1 MRKTRFVWAAL
12 LLATTGCTQESSP
25 KASSGPVEYTFEIA
39 HVYPH
44 DRAAFTEGLEYRD
57 GVLYESTGLNGKSSL
72 RKVKLETGEVLQN
85 YNLPPE
91 FFGEGITVIGK
102 ELVQLT
108 YKTEVGF
115 VYDLATFKLL
125 RSFAYTG
132 EGWSMTSDGKQVFM
146 SDGTAQIRIWD
157 RSTLAE
163 IQRITVHDGP
173 TPIKNVN
180 ELEWVEGEIYANIW
194 TTDRIARI
202 SPKDG
207 LVTGWIDLSGLI
219 PFSDRTPD
227 MDVLNGIAY
236 DAVGKRL
243 FVTGKMWPKLFE
255 IKLVPKHK

>member
-1 MRKTRFVWAAL
+1 MLFR
-12 LLATTGCTQESSP
+12 S
-25 KASSGPVEYTFEIA
+25 
-39 HVYPH
+39 
-44 DRAAFTEGLEYRD
+44 
-57 GVLYESTGLNGKSSL
+57 
-72 RKVKLETGEVLQN
+72 
-85 YNLPPE
+85 
-91 FFGEGITVIGK
+91 GEGITVIGK

-173 TPIKNVN
+173 TIIKNVN

-219 PFSDRTPD
+219 PLSDRTPD